1 MKYTEVKAMLSAIQS
16 ELGIPF
22 TYYAFKEKETPNL
35 PYITFDYPSSR
46 NIPAGDTVYQRV
58 DDLVITLY
66 TKNKDFELEESVESF
81 FATYHIVWDKTED
94 YLDTE
99 HMFEITYETE
109 IYVNGEQD

>member
-1 MKYTEVKAMLSAIQS
+1 MKYTEVKSMLSAIQS

-22 TYYAFKEKETPNL
+22 TYYAFKEPAPKL

-46 NIPAGDTVYQRV
+46 NIPASDTVYQRV

-99 HMFEITYETE
+99 QMFEITYETE

>member
-1 MKYTEVKAMLSAIQS
+1 MKYTEVKSMLSAIQS

-22 TYYAFKEKETPNL
+22 TYYAFKEPAPKL

-46 NIPAGDTVYQRV
+46 NIPASDTVYQRV

-81 FATYHIVWDKTED
+81 FKSYKLVWDKTED
-94 YLDTE
+94 YVESED
-99 HMFEITYETE
+99 MFVMTYETE
-109 IYVNGEQD
+109 IYVNGE